1 MEDKFFINIE
11 TLHVD
16 DIGDSDNV
24 SEIIE
29 YELM

>member
-16 DIGDSDNV
+16 DIGDSENV
-24 SEIIE
+24 SEQE
-29 YELM
+29 EN

>member
-16 DIGDSDNV
+16 DIGDSENV
-24 SEIIE
+24 SEQRE
-29 YELM
+29 KLN

>member
-16 DIGDSDNV
+16 DIGDSENV
-24 SEIIE
+24 SEE
-29 YELM
+29 QKN